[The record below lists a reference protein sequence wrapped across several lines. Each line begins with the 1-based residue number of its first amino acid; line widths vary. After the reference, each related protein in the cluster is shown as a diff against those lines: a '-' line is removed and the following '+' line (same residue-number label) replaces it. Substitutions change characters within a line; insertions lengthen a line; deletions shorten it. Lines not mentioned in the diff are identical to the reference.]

1 MDLASPSTHVPSFL
15 VSVSAFWNGNPNSTE
30 SPQLVF
36 VNEKYCVPSVKE
48 KKKRVLQPLS
58 HHVIAIPV
66 VSPEGTQ
73 NEKTQDTG
81 PR

>member
-1 MDLASPSTHVPSFL
+1 MGYCPWGHTDLDLASPSTHVPNFL

-48 KKKRVLQPLS
+48 KKKKKGAAAIKPSCYS
-58 HHVIAIPV
+58 HPCGK
-66 VSPEGTQ
+66 P
-73 NEKTQDTG
+73 
-81 PR
+81 